1 MFLNLS
7 LFMYEVPSDFVSDL
21 GKVTQNMKV
30 LNREFAQKKK
40 ILFSIFVSGI
50 YEKLFLPALW
60 KLALCAYWLEG
71 DILEKS
77 AKANFVSEVPYP
89 IFKNSR
95 KT

>member
-1 MFLNLS
+1 
-7 LFMYEVPSDFVSDL
+7 MYEVPSDFVSDL

-30 LNREFAQKKK
+30 LKQRICPEKK
-40 ILFSIFVSGI
+40 SIFVSDI